1 MANNTIYGLATIND
15 SVTNS
20 SGIGI
25 QELVEKAGT
34 SFASQAGGSIE
45 MASLLALGFL
55 GFGVYKAGA
64 DPDLA
69 VASLAPLVYFMSM
82 EGFLG
87 APQTF
92 GVSMIL
98 VTAVLFIAGLVRF
111 LR

>member
-1 MANNTIYGLATIND
+1 MVNNTTYGLAMINK

-20 SGIGI
+20 SGLGI
-25 QELVEKAGT
+25 DELVKKGGT
-34 SFASQAGGSIE
+34 AFASQAGGSIE
-45 MASLLALGFL
+45 MASLLALAFL
-55 GFGVYKAGA
+55 GYGVYRAGA

-87 APQTF
+87 APQAF

-98 VTAVLFIAGLVRF
+98 MTGVLFIAGLVRF